1 MEALKDLAIK
11 PIEKAISDHKID
23 HFIINQNYEIVIP
36 ESGKSLL
43 HPNYFDMNTLVRLFE
58 KLYQNKAQFVSNDV
72 EVDSTIFVH
81 RLNALS
87 MFLKRRG
94 EDTKA
99 INRIITNIRGVEGS
113 IKIES
118 MTLHIFDDLRNA
130 IFSKALLRPDVK
142 SILNRFC
149 QQWEVEKQHL
159 LMVLEQLK
167 SAE

>member
-11 PIEKAISDHKID
+11 PIETAIVNHTSD

-43 HPNYFDMNTLVRLFE
+43 HPNYFEGDTLGRLFE
-58 KLYQNKAQFVSNDV
+58 KLYQNKAEFVPNDV
-72 EVDSTIFVH
+72 EVDSSIFVH

-94 EDTKA
+94 EDVRP
-99 INRIITNIRGVEGS
+99 ISRIITNIRSINGS
-113 IKIES
+113 LKIES
-118 MTLHIFDDLRNA
+118 MTLRVFDDFRNPL
-130 IFSKALLRPDVK
+130 FSKALLRPEVK
-142 SILNRFC
+142 AILNKFC
-149 QQWEVEKQHL
+149 QQWEVERQHL

-167 SAE
+167 S

>member
-1 MEALKDLAIK
+1 MEALKELAIK
-11 PIEKAISDHKID
+11 PIETAIANHTSD

-43 HPNYFDMNTLVRLFE
+43 HPNYFDGDTLGRLFE
-58 KLYQNKAQFVSNDV
+58 KLYQNKAEFVPNDV
-72 EVDSTIFVH
+72 EVDSSIFVH

-94 EDTKA
+94 EDVKP
-99 INRIITNIRGVEGS
+99 ISRIITNVRGIEGDL
-113 IKIES
+113 KIES
-118 MTLHIFDDLRNA
+118 LTQRVFDDLRNPVL
-130 IFSKALLRPDVK
+130 SKALLRPEVK
-142 SILNRFC
+142 AILNKFC

-167 SAE
+167 S